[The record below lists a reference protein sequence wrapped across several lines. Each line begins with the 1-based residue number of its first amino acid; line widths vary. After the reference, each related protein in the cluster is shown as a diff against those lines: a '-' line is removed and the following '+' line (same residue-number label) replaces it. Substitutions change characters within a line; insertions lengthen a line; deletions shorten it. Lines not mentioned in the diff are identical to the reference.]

1 MKSKVKMTPKETLNP
16 QAVAKLES
24 SLSLTNLVTQ
34 RIAELPQFELG
45 LTIKGNLNKPVLKEV
60 FKDDNGQTGF
70 VVVRVLMTRF
80 LDSFAFTTKLTPAQ
94 IDVLTVDALDYF
106 SHESLE
112 DLILF
117 LKMARSGKFGAT
129 KRGVDSNL
137 IFGEWFPQYTELK
150 AIERETIIKK
160 QQDEHKSFAVKM
172 SDVEITYKKAMERKL
187 KRQEKEYVDEF
198 TKNFDRQMLE
208 DTIDSWNR
216 TEELKPFVHLLKK
229 KRRTIKN

>member
-1 MKSKVKMTPKETLNP
+1 MKLNAKTTAKESLNP
-16 QAVAKLES
+16 QAVAKLEN
-24 SLSLTNLVTQ
+24 SLSLTKLVTQ

-45 LTIKGNLNKPVLKEV
+45 LTIVGNLNKPVLKEV
-60 FKDDNGQTGF
+60 FKGDNGQAGF
-70 VVVRVLMTRF
+70 VVVRVLMARF
-80 LDSFAFTTKLTPAQ
+80 LDSFAFVTKLTPAQ

-106 SHESLE
+106 SYESLE

-137 IFGEWFPQYTELK
+137 IFGEWFPQYLELK
-150 AIERETIIKK
+150 SIERETIIKQK
-160 QQDEHKSFAVKM
+160 QEERKAFAVKM
-172 SDVEITYKKAMERKL
+172 SDVEITYRKAMERKL
-187 KRQEKEYVDEF
+187 KKREKEYVDEF

-216 TEELKPFVHLLKK
+216 TKELQPFVHLLKR
-229 KRRTIKN
+229 KRLTIKS